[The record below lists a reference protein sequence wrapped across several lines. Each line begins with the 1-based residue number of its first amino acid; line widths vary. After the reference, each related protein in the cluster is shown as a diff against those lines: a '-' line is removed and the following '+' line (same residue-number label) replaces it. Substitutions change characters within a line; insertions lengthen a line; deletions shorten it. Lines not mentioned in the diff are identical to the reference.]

1 MLEAVVTERV
11 AQEAGKARLVH
22 LAGGHRKLAMLHL
35 SGTADMAVDLHVV
48 GRIGEDSAGALVTHK
63 RWSADA
69 DGEVYFDYVTRASG
83 QLGVSSE
90 VEISNQ
96 LIKEWKDTVSAT
108 PH

>member
-1 MLEAVVTERV
+1 MEELHTLFIANKAKDTRLE
-11 AQEAGKARLVH
+11 
-22 LAGGHRKLAMLHL
+22 KLII
-35 SGTADMAVDLHVV
+35 DVNCP
-48 GRIGEDSAGALVTHK
+48 K

-90 VEISNQ
+90 VEIPNQ